1 MCVKSLKEI
10 LLLLPMVQAIFDI
23 RGVIPKYILSRV
35 RAKSLVRVKSV
46 EEAFMQDMQAIGG
59 DMRRAIDNY

>member
-1 MCVKSLKEI
+1 MCVKSLKAV

>member
-1 MCVKSLKEI
+1 MCVKSLKAV
-10 LLLLPMVQAIFDI
+10 LLLLPIVQAIFDI

>member
-1 MCVKSLKEI
+1 MCVKSLKAV

-46 EEAFMQDMQAIGG
+46 EEALMQDMQAIGG